1 MSKKE
6 DGKKVVDEIKSRI
19 PKQCT
24 SESVINDQPRLNK
37 MSEGFTMANIVLS
50 EFRKQ
55 ISEFRK
61 QISDYETAIDEIYER
76 IPKNLQG
83 KTGGHGRKSKNR
95 RNKIVFKKR
104 RTRRRRR
111 KF

>member
-6 DGKKVVDEIKSRI
+6 DGKKVVDEIKYRI

-24 SESVINDQPRLNK
+24 SESVINDQPRLNEISK
-37 MSEGFTMANIVLS
+37 GFA
-50 EFRKQ
+50 
-55 ISEFRK
+55 
-61 QISDYETAIDEIYER
+61 DYETAIDRIYER

>member
-1 MSKKE
+1 MNKTIEEVKNE
-6 DGKKVVDEIKSRI
+6 ELTKMMAKLE
-19 PKQCT
+19 KQCT
-24 SESVINDQPRLNK
+24 SPSVISDLDRLYRAA
-37 MSEGFTMANIVLS
+37 EGFTMSKILS
-50 EFRKQ
+50 
-55 ISEFRK
+55 SE
-61 QISDYETAIDEIYER
+61 YETAIDRIFER

>member
-6 DGKKVVDEIKSRI
+6 DGYKKVVDKIKSRI

-55 ISEFRK
+55 ISE
-61 QISDYETAIDEIYER
+61 YEKAIDEIHEV
-76 IPKNLQG
+76 IKKKFG
-83 KTGGHGRKSKNR
+83 VKGGRKSKNR

>member
-1 MSKKE
+1 MSKKKV
-6 DGKKVVDEIKSRI
+6 GYTKVVDEINSRI

-24 SESVINDQPRLNK
+24 SESVINDQPRLKK

-50 EFRKQ
+50 ERRKQ
-55 ISEFRK
+55 ISE
-61 QISDYETAIDEIYER
+61 YETAIDRIFER
-76 IPKNLQG
+76 IPKNLKG